1 MKVNTELAARI
12 YRQITMHPETHR
24 QYAVAE
30 GVDVT
35 EEGNICGTTACVAGW
50 ACAYAGHLVEIASPL
65 GNYAWSVDWFW
76 EGKDALGIS
85 SGLAEALFNSELP
98 EDHARAAVGLLATSG
113 GSEEE
118 AMEYLS
124 SRGFVF

>member
-12 YRQITMHPETHR
+12 YRQITMHPETHS

-35 EEGNICGTTACVAGW
+35 EEGNVCGTTACVAGW
-50 ACAYAGHLVEIASPL
+50 ACAFTGRLIEVPSPH
-65 GNYAWSVDWFW
+65 GDYAWSDDWFW
-76 EGKDALGIS
+76 EGRDALGIS
-85 SGLAEALFNSELP
+85 SRLAEALFNSELP
-98 EDHARAAVGLLATSG
+98 DGRARAAVGLLATSG

-124 SRGFVF
+124 SRGFAF